1 MGAKM
6 TALKRA
12 IKKDGRTKNNHMK
25 SERLSMRIDICA
37 KTRLERAAAYTQ
49 KSVSEYV
56 VARALEAADADITTY
71 EKVVLPEAIWDNFF
85 NALQKPPKQNAAM
98 KALLKEHDQAVVSR

>member
-1 MGAKM
+1 M
-6 TALKRA
+6 TALKRV
-12 IKKDGRTKNNHMK
+12 IKRDGRAKNKRMK
-25 SERLSMRIDICA
+25 VERLSMRIDISA

-56 VARALEAADADITTY
+56 VTRALEAAEADIITH
-71 EKVVLPEAIWDNFF
+71 EKVILPEMIWDKFF